1 MFPKGDDGEKMRA
14 TMRGCCRGACVLF
27 AAAWMASCGSGGD
40 GGNAGTAGTSGG
52 SAGNGGNVGTTGSAG
67 NGGTA
72 GSLGAAG
79 TSGAGTTGSAGA
91 TGAAGVGSGGSTGAG
106 GGGATGGSA
115 VGAGGTGGSS
125 GATGA
130 GGAAGSIGGSA
141 SAGRG
146 GTGGGAGRGG
156 GGGSAGAAGRGGSSG
171 GVAGSGGML
180 ASNSLA
186 VRFANAVLSRWP
198 DPNNI
203 AGQLPGWEYN
213 HGIVLRGIEQVWRH
227 TGDAR
232 YLQYIQR
239 YTDEFVS
246 ASGTVTISDA
256 ANHSFDNLQPS
267 IFLPLLYQQTNMAK
281 YKTAAD
287 SIRARYDTIPKNPD
301 GGFWHKQTYPNQMW
315 LDSIYMGEPFL
326 VRYAALGTCGTYC
339 NDTVYTQML
348 LLSQHVRDTST
359 GLLYHAWDDS
369 PSMKAAW
376 ANATTG
382 RSPSVW
388 GRALGWYAMALVD
401 LLPDLPA
408 GAQHDQLLAILQ
420 GLAMGLKNTQDATT
434 GLWYQ
439 VVDQGSK
446 TDNWLETSGSGMFV
460 YTLKVAVNRGYIDS
474 SYLTVANKGWQ
485 GMMSKVTG
493 GTGTPSITSAV
504 KGMGVQN
511 NYAAYVATTLMPLLT
526 DSPHGLCSILLA
538 ASEMEAQ

>member
-1 MFPKGDDGEKMRA
+1 MPR
-14 TMRGCCRGACVLF
+14 TMRRGRCFRGAGLWF
-27 AAAWMASCGSGGD
+27 AACWLAACGGGGSSTGTGGSSGTTGVAGSTGEAGTSGGAGTTGAAGSGGSVD
-40 GGNAGTAGTSGG
+40 TTGTAGTSG
-52 SAGNGGNVGTTGSAG
+52 A
-67 NGGTA
+67 
-72 GSLGAAG
+72 
-79 TSGAGTTGSAGA
+79 AGTTGSAGTTGTA
-91 TGAAGVGSGGSTGAG
+91 GESGTTGAAGRGGTMGNAGVGGGGRGGSGGSGGSSGSSGSSGSTGAAG
-106 GGGATGGSA
+106 R
-115 VGAGGTGGSS
+115 GGTGGS
-125 GATGA
+125 A
-130 GGAAGSIGGSA
+130 GG
-141 SAGRG
+141 AGRG
-146 GTGGGAGRGG
+146 GTGGGG
-156 GGGSAGAAGRGGSSG
+156 GAAGGT
-171 GVAGSGGML
+171 GGML

-198 DPNNI
+198 DPGNI
-203 AGQLPGWEYN
+203 QVPNSWEYN

-227 TGDAR
+227 TNDAR

-246 ASGTVTISDA
+246 ASGAVTITDA
-256 ANHSFDNLQPS
+256 MNHSFDNLQPA
-267 IFLPLLYQQTNMAK
+267 IFLPVLYQQTGMAK

-287 SIRARYDTIPKNPD
+287 SIRTRYDSIPKNAD

-326 VRYAALGTCGTYC
+326 MRYAALGTCGTYC
-339 NDTVYTQML
+339 SDTVYTQML
-348 LLSQHVRDTST
+348 LLAQHVRDTST

-369 PSMKAAW
+369 PAGMKAAW

-408 GAQHDQLLAILQ
+408 GAQHDQLLSILQ
-420 GLAMGLKNTQDATT
+420 SLATGLKNNQDATT

-446 TDNWLETSGSGMFV
+446 TDNWLESSGSGMFV
-460 YTLKVAVNRGYIDS
+460 YALKVGVNRGYLDS

-485 GMMSKVTG
+485 GMMSKVTTS
-493 GTGTPSITSAV
+493 GTTPSITGAV

-526 DSPHGLCSILLA
+526 DSPHGLCAILLA
-538 ASEMEAQ
+538 AAEMEAQ